1 MILLYK
7 VGLTST
13 PKESTLSFV
22 DELMGVEACFLE
34 SNPNFLTIFLAYF
47 SCEMNMSSF
56 FLFNLKT
63 KEKRKL
69 PYHTHLKFFL
79 HLLRE
84 LYSSSI
90 NGSSK
95 YYVIN
100 IYLSHEKVIP
110 IILDK

>member
-13 PKESTLSFV
+13 PEESTFSFV

-34 SNPNFLTIFLAYF
+34 FNPNFLTIFLAYF
-47 SCEMNMSSF
+47 SCEMNILL
-56 FLFNLKT
+56 LFNLT
-63 KEKRKL
+63 AQEKCKL
-69 PYHTHLKFFL
+69 PHHTHLKFFL

-84 LYSSSI
+84 HYSLSI

-100 IYLSHEKVIP
+100 IYLSHKKIIF